1 MCYVSLPRP
10 NYTKSEPGA
19 HCPFEIELV
28 IGVRIF
34 IRPNY
39 DKGHAPEHLLPS
51 VTMAS
56 RQKSPAT
63 DAQQPPGEEEV
74 ASGNG
79 EGDEIM
85 EEAEEQEDGYSE
97 LFLSS
102 DRCFSPSLYLRAICV
117 RTWTDNGPYSS
128 FIDADI
134 NTDMDQLV
142 LFSTRA

>member
-1 MCYVSLPRP
+1 
-10 NYTKSEPGA
+10 
-19 HCPFEIELV
+19 
-28 IGVRIF
+28 
-34 IRPNY
+34 
-39 DKGHAPEHLLPS
+39 
-51 VTMAS
+51 MAS

-74 ASGNG
+74 ASANG

-102 DRCFSPSLYLRAICV
+102 DRCFSLFPSLYLRAICMK
-117 RTWTDNGPYSS
+117 TWTDNGPYSS

-134 NTDMDQLV
+134 NIDMDQLV
-142 LFSTRA
+142 LFSARARIFL

>member
-1 MCYVSLPRP
+1 MCCVSLPGVKLHLCKLKVS
-10 NYTKSEPGA
+10 TA
-19 HCPFEIELV
+19 HSKIKPV
-28 IGVRIF
+28 IGVGIF

-39 DKGHAPEHLLPS
+39 DKGHALEHLLPS

-102 DRCFSPSLYLRAICV
+102 DRC
-117 RTWTDNGPYSS
+117 SS
-128 FIDADI
+128 IFISVGHLCEDLD
-134 NTDMDQLV
+134 
-142 LFSTRA
+142 

>member
-1 MCYVSLPRP
+1 MNRARLCYLL
-10 NYTKSEPGA
+10 SEISNQLRYDILREPSKVLYSKARQVPTA
-19 HCPFEIELV
+19 HLV
-28 IGVRIF
+28 IGVGIS

-39 DKGHAPEHLLPS
+39 DKGHTPEHLLQS

-97 LFLSS
+97 
-102 DRCFSPSLYLRAICV
+102 
-117 RTWTDNGPYSS
+117 
-128 FIDADI
+128 
-134 NTDMDQLV
+134 
-142 LFSTRA
+142 